1 MQKRSINTKLL
12 SVLIALMMLLAS
24 LPLYA
29 QESYAVTFYIPSS
42 DGSASAQTVNIPAGE
57 AIGDRLPASPTI
69 DGRVFIA
76 WMSGSTEVTADTVPT
91 GNMTVLA
98 KTEALPVEP
107 EIGQF
112 KVTFMIPT
120 DTEVVP
126 YAVLV
131 TEGEAIGDRLPDAPV
146 INGRKFIGWFAGG
159 VEVTSET
166 IPSADMNVYA
176 KTEEAVEYTVTFVI
190 PANAAGESITERI
203 VLDKGEKIGDRL
215 PASPVIDG
223 RKFIGWFAD
232 GVEITSETVPSSDL
246 TVFAKTEANVVY
258 TIVFYVPVDA
268 EGNTQLVEVTVSEG
282 NAIASEDIPE
292 AISLD
297 GMDFEG
303 WYFKGNLV
311 DLSAAPTE
319 DMSLTAKYVP
329 HVHEYTDT
337 VSVPTCTDK
346 GFTTHTC
353 ACGYTYT
360 DSEVDAL
367 GHTEETISAIAPTCT
382 DKGMTEGKRCTVCGE
397 VTVKAKDVAALGHD
411 YSAEWTVDVEATY
424 TTAGSKSR
432 HCTRCDAKTDV
443 ATIPVRLDS
452 AAMFADVDD
461 SSWFKSAVDFALE
474 RGLMKGVSDDRFAPN
489 DSLDRGMLITILW
502 RLEGAPASDAQAP
515 FTDLTEDWYKT
526 AVAWAYENE
535 IVMGVSA
542 TEYAPGAKI
551 TREQIAAVLYRYSQF
566 KGYDISERGD
576 LGDFSDH
583 EKVSDYAKDALSWA
597 IGQGLV
603 IGIENGDKMLLSPD
617 ECATRAQAAVIFER
631 FCSIN

>member
-42 DGSASAQTVNIPAGE
+42 NGSASAQTVNIPAGE
-57 AIGDRLPASPTI
+57 AIGDRVPASPTI

-126 YAVLV
+126 YTVLV
-131 TEGEAIGDRLPDAPV
+131 TEGETIGDRLPDAPV

-176 KTEEAVEYTVTFVI
+176 KTEEAVKYTVTFVI

-203 VLDKGEKIGDRL
+203 VLNKGEKVGDRL

-232 GVEITSETVPSSDL
+232 GVEITPETVPSSDL
-246 TVFAKTEANVVY
+246 KVFAKTEANVVY

-268 EGNTQLVEVTVSEG
+268 EGNTQLVEVTVAEG

-329 HVHEYTDT
+329 HIHEYTDT

-367 GHTEETISAIAPTCT
+367 GH
-382 DKGMTEGKRCTVCGE
+382 
-397 VTVKAKDVAALGHD
+397 D

-443 ATIPVRLDS
+443 TVIPVRPDS

-502 RLEGAPASDAQAP
+502 RLEGSPASDAQVP

-526 AVAWAYENE
+526 AVAWAYEKE

-603 IGIENGDKMLLSPD
+603 IGIENGDQMLLSPD